1 MIYGID
7 TPGYASLMVAICF
20 FSGVQLLGLGIIGEY
35 LSRVLIEVK
44 QRPLY
49 LITQRVG
56 FDKKADQTVATRQ
69 MPISRISEM

>member
-1 MIYGID
+1 MYGIE

-49 LITQRVG
+49 LISQTVG
-56 FDKKADQTVATRQ
+56 FEGAPTKAKVHKSHEPASRQ
-69 MPISRISEM
+69 RAS

>member
-1 MIYGID
+1 MIYGVD

-49 LITQRVG
+49 LITERVG
-56 FDKKADQTVATRQ
+56 FDKEANQKLATPQ
-69 MPISRISEM
+69 MSVSRVHNI